1 MALPLG
7 ALCALV
13 PPAVAR
19 AWPPGT
25 LPVLVD
31 LPFDTQ
37 LPFEWFILLLRV
49 LFIFLLYFFLFQI
62 VRTIAR
68 ELRAVAITTA
78 GGGRAAV
85 EGPPRAVARLVLEE
99 DVEDGL
105 PAGTAFALRPGAV
118 VGRRPSSEIYLND
131 NFMSG
136 EHARFTLHEGQWWV
150 ADLGSTNGTAV
161 DGTRID
167 RPTPLQDGAEV
178 RFGRVPTR
186 FLL

>member
-1 MALPLG
+1 MQ
-7 ALCALV
+7 
-13 PPAVAR
+13 PAVAR
-19 AWPPGT
+19 AWLPGN

-78 GGGRAAV
+78 GGGRATV

-150 ADLGSTNGTAV
+150 ADLGSTNGTSV

-167 RPTPLQDGAEV
+167 RPTPLHDGAEV